1 MLSLLSSSSAT
12 TETGYEREA
21 AGKGRK
27 CMTRRREKLLV
38 LSVEEEGEKE
48 KEKEKQEEGNES
60 PDLTRSL
67 SEALFPS
74 SACLLLQ
81 VVLQGMKEAV
91 DDNLSSPLVS
101 DSEFGSCRYFTFP
114 AFHFQEKYK
123 GMTFLSRREENEE
136 EGKRDSLRFFQSSL
150 S

>member
-1 MLSLLSSSSAT
+1 MHDSKKRKRKAAGTVSR
-12 TETGYEREA
+12 GRGGEREA
-21 AGKGRK
+21 GGGKRVSRSN
-27 CMTRRREKLLV
+27 TR
-38 LSVEEEGEKE
+38 
-48 KEKEKQEEGNES
+48 
-60 PDLTRSL
+60 L

-123 GMTFLSRREENEE
+123 GMTFLSRREENERRERETRSGSFNLLSPE
-136 EGKRDSLRFFQSSL
+136 EPKRG
-150 S
+150 

>member
-1 MLSLLSSSSAT
+1 MHD
-12 TETGYEREA
+12 EKE
-21 AGKGRK
+21 
-27 CMTRRREKLLV
+27 REKLLV
-38 LSVEEEGEKE
+38 LSVEEEGEKEKE